1 MFLDFSEQ
9 LVSFMDVHVH
19 VDLDLDLGF
28 DFFINFVFV
37 NLCLMKL
44 D

>member
-9 LVSFMDVHVH
+9 LVSFMDVYVH

-28 DFFINFVFV
+28 GFFINFVFV
-37 NLCLMKL
+37 NLCWIKL